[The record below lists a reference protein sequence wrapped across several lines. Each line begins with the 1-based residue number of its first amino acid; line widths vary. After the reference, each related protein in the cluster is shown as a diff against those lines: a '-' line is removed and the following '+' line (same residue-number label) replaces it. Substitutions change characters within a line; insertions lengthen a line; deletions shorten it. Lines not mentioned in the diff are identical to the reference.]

1 MVFSK
6 AAYNIWLEPLL
17 STIDMALKKCFV
29 KSLTCELQLVNAFF
43 VAISKMT

>member
-17 STIDMALKKCFV
+17 STIDMALKSV
-29 KSLTCELQLVNAFF
+29 CEVSYL
-43 VAISKMT
+43 